1 MSLLLLVDTAT
12 DIARVALLTK
22 DQVLAFRENSDSQK
36 HATFVQPAIEA
47 LCVETGIQLAQLKGV
62 VVVNGPGS
70 YTGLRVG
77 LSSAKGICFALH
89 IPLYTLNTLQVMAA
103 ASIRNWKALGN
114 EITPETLFCPM
125 IDARR
130 MEVFTA
136 LYNANLQPTIPPQAL
151 ILSDSEGK
159 IFIERKN
166 IIYSGN
172 GSAKLISLLPEGT
185 SCFPECMYLLED
197 LSFLAYKTFI
207 TGYSTDI
214 AYSEPI
220 YIKDFHNASLVKQ
233 HRANI

>member
-1 MSLLLLVDTAT
+1 MPLLLLVDTAT
-12 DIARVALLTK
+12 DIARVALLNK

-47 LCVETGIQLAQLKGV
+47 LCVETGIQLAQLEGV

-77 LSSAKGICFALH
+77 LSSAKGICFALN

-103 ASIRNWKALGN
+103 ASIRNWKALGR

-136 LYNANLQPTIPPQAL
+136 LYNANLQPAMPPQAL
-151 ILSDSEGK
+151 ILNDSEGK
-159 IFIERKN
+159 SLIERKN
-166 IIYSGN
+166 LIYSGN
-172 GSAKLISLLPEGT
+172 GSAKLVSLLPEGT
-185 SCFPECMYLLED
+185 HCFPE
-197 LSFLAYKTFI
+197 
-207 TGYSTDI
+207 
-214 AYSEPI
+214 
-220 YIKDFHNASLVKQ
+220 
-233 HRANI
+233 

>member
-22 DQVLAFRENSDSQK
+22 DQVLAFRENSDSRQ

-47 LCVETGIQLAQLKGV
+47 MCVETGIQLAQLEGV

-103 ASIRNWKALGN
+103 ASVRNWKTLGN

-136 LYNANLQPTIPPQAL
+136 LYNANLQQAIPPQAV
-151 ILSDSEGK
+151 ILNDPEGK
-159 IFIERKN
+159 IFTERKN
-166 IIYSGN
+166 IIFSGN
-172 GSAKLISLLPEGT
+172 GSAKLISLLPDG
-185 SCFPECMYLLED
+185 SHCFPECMYLLED
-197 LSFLAYKTFI
+197 LSILAFETFI
-207 TGYSTDI
+207 TGYSVDI

-220 YIKDFHNASLVKQ
+220 YIKEFHNTSLVKQ
-233 HRANI
+233 HSPNI

>member
-22 DQVLAFRENSDSQK
+22 DQVLAFRENSDSRQ

-47 LCVETGIQLAQLKGV
+47 LCVETSIQLAQLEGV

-77 LSSAKGICFALH
+77 LSSAKGICFALQ
-89 IPLYTLNTLQVMAA
+89 IPLYTLNTLQIMAA
-103 ASIRNWKALGN
+103 ASIRNWKSLGN

-151 ILSDSEGK
+151 ILNDPEGK
-159 IFIERKN
+159 IFTERKN

-185 SCFPECMYLLED
+185 FCFPECIYLLED

-220 YIKDFHNASLVKQ
+220 YIKDFHNTSLVKQ
-233 HRANI
+233 HGANI

>member
-1 MSLLLLVDTAT
+1 MSLLLLIDTAT

-22 DQVLAFRENSDSQK
+22 DQVLAFRENSDSRQ

-47 LCVETGIQLAQLKGV
+47 MCTETGIQLAQLEGV

-77 LSSAKGICFALH
+77 LSSAKGICFALD

-103 ASIRNWKALGN
+103 ASVRNWKALGK

-136 LYNANLQPTIPPQAL
+136 LYTITLQPVMTPVAV
-151 ILSDSEGK
+151 ILTEPKGK
-159 IFIERKN
+159 TLIERKY

-172 GSAKLISLLPEGT
+172 GAAKLKSLLPEGT
-185 SCFPECMYLLED
+185 PCFPECMYLLED
-197 LSFLAYKTFI
+197 LSFLAFETLK
-207 TGYSTDI
+207 TGYRQDI
-214 AYSEPI
+214 AYSQPI
-220 YIKDFHNASLVKQ
+220 YIKDFHNASLLKQ
-233 HRANI
+233 QG

>member
-12 DIARVALLTK
+12 DIARVALLNK

-47 LCVETGIQLAQLKGV
+47 LCVETGIQLAQLEGV

-77 LSSAKGICFALH
+77 LSSAKGICFALN

-136 LYNANLQPTIPPQAL
+136 LYTPTLQQAMPPQAL
-151 ILSDSEGK
+151 ILNDPEGK
-159 IFIERKN
+159 TFIERKN

-172 GSAKLISLLPEGT
+172 GSAKLVSLLPEGT
-185 SCFPECMYLLED
+185 HCFPECMYLLED

-233 HRANI
+233 HGPNI

>member
-22 DQVLAFRENSDSQK
+22 DQVLAFRENSDSRQ

-47 LCVETGIQLAQLKGV
+47 LCVETGIQLAQLEGV

-136 LYNANLQPTIPPQAL
+136 LYTPTLQPVLPPQAL
-151 ILSDSEGK
+151 ILNDSEGK
-159 IFIERKN
+159 ILIERKN
-166 IIYSGN
+166 IIFSGN
-172 GSAKLISLLPEGT
+172 GSAKLISLLPDG
-185 SCFPECMYLLED
+185 SHCFPECMYLLED
-197 LSFLAYKTFI
+197 LSFLAYNAFI
-207 TGYSTDI
+207 TGYSEDI

-233 HRANI
+233 HSPNI

>member
-1 MSLLLLVDTAT
+1 MTLLLLVDTAT
-12 DIARVALLTK
+12 EIARVALLTK
-22 DQVLAFRENSDSQK
+22 DQVLAFRENSDSRQ

-47 LCVETGIQLAQLKGV
+47 MCFETGIQLAQLGGV

-77 LSSAKGICFALH
+77 LSSAKGICFALN

-103 ASIRNWKALGN
+103 ASVRNWKALGK

-136 LYNANLQPTIPPQAL
+136 LYTANLQPAMLPRAV
-151 ILSDSEGK
+151 ILTEPEGK
-159 IFIERKN
+159 TLIEKKY

-172 GSAKLISLLPEGT
+172 GTTKLKTMLPEGT
-185 SCFPECMYLLED
+185 YCFPECMYLLED
-197 LSFLAYKTFI
+197 LSLLAFETLI
-207 TGYSTDI
+207 TGYSEDI

-220 YIKDFHNASLVKQ
+220 YIKDFHNTSLLNQ
-233 HRANI
+233 QG